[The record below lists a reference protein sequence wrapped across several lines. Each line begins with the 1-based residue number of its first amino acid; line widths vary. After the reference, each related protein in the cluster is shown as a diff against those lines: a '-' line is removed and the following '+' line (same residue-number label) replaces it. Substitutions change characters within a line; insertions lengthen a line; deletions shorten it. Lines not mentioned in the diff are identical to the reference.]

1 MKIRSISVQQ
11 VQEIVRKLLLHS
23 AYKLPADYLNAM
35 QVAREREISSLGVN
49 IITMILD
56 NADYA
61 EAEKIPTCQ
70 DTGMAILHLSVGQ
83 NVHFTDGDL
92 NQALHDAVAEAYQKL
107 RKSVVSDPLLRQNSG
122 DNTPPII
129 HYEIVPG
136 DKVEIT
142 ALMKGFGAELMSRL
156 QMFPPSV
163 GEEGIKEFVLETI
176 QLAGPNACPPLI
188 VGVGIGGSFDTVG
201 YLAKRALMRTLGTPH
216 QEAHIAQLEKDLLT
230 AINALGIGPQGFGG
244 STTALAVHVECYA
257 THIAALPVAVNLNCS
272 APRRATVTL

>member
-1 MKIRSISVQQ
+1 MEIRIISVQQ
-11 VQEIVRKLLLHS
+11 VQEIVRNLLLQS
-23 AYKLPADYLNAM
+23 AYKLPADYLDAM
-35 QVAREREISSLGVN
+35 QTAREYEVSSLGGN

-70 DTGMAILHLSVGQ
+70 DTGMAILHLTVG
-83 NVHFTDGDL
+83 
-92 NQALHDAVAEAYQKL
+92 
-107 RKSVVSDPLLRQNSG
+107 LLRQNSG

-244 STTALAVHVECYA
+244 T
-257 THIAALPVAVNLNCS
+257 